1 MNKITVKALK
11 LLLFQEQSLIS
22 ENYKNLEL
30 TGDVKI
36 TKEWVHKNNTN
47 FGIFFDLIDNGDSI
61 RCVLWT
67 PDKNYFKHIK
77 ETMNQKSCLVRA
89 NLTVDKIF
97 QNFQL
102 TAKSIELNQKQS
114 KMEQMKKECIKLKL
128 FENKKCINWKNVEKL
143 VIISKKN
150 TQGYCDFIQQLQI
163 PIDISLLE
171 VPLEGPDTSQEIIKH
186 VKYCNAQKNCNVI
199 AIIRGGGNTTEIS
212 NSFDNLELFKELKKS
227 KIPIVSAIGHA
238 NDTDE
243 NLFITQISDVD
254 YPTPTSLAKSI
265 NSEIFEILQ
274 DAFQKKI
281 RSIHQRYLTLIT
293 NEQFKIFLKV
303 QKEVEI
309 WSQQFSNYH
318 IIDLN
323 HLPENKEIVFFCKG
337 KYYQQNIDMSRPIQL
352 DKKSLQ
358 IRSKVLYFLE
368 EKNIKSLLRF
378 LEDKNCPDIIL
389 NLCKEWLEHEKKEEK
404 FLSLKPKSHSLSHVD
419 VKLCSDWKQLEQYY
433 QEQLYIE
440 KTLLFQKITK
450 QQLGLVEKLL
460 NI

>member
-22 ENYKNLEL
+22 DNYKNLEL

-36 TKEWVHKNNTN
+36 TKEWIHKNNTN
-47 FGIFFDLIDNGDSI
+47 FGIFFDLIEREDSI

-67 PDKNYFKHIK
+67 PDKNCFEHIK
-77 ETMNQKSCLVRA
+77 ETMNQKSCIVRA

-163 PIDISLLE
+163 PIDVVLLE
-171 VPLEGPDTSQEIIKH
+171 IPLEGPDTAQEIIKH

-199 AIIRGGGNTTEIS
+199 SIIRGGGNTTDIS

-243 NLFITQISDVD
+243 NLFITQISDID
-254 YPTPTSLAKSI
+254 YATPTTFAKSI

-274 DAFQKKI
+274 DALQKKI

-293 NEQFKIFLKV
+293 NEQFKIFLQL
-303 QKEVEI
+303 QKELKI
-309 WSQQFSNYH
+309 SKYH
-318 IIDLN
+318 IIDLS
-323 HLPENKEIVFFCKG
+323 HLSENEDIIFFYKG
-337 KYYQQNIDMSRPIQL
+337 KYYQQNIDMSKQIQM
-352 DKKSLQ
+352 DKNSLQ
-358 IRSKVLYFLE
+358 NRLKILSFLE

-378 LEDKNCPDIIL
+378 LQDKNCPEKIL
-389 NLCKEWLEHEKKEEK
+389 NLCKEWLQYEKKEEK
-404 FLSLKPKSHSLSHVD
+404 FQSLKPKFYSLSHFE
-419 VKLCSDWKQLEQYY
+419 VKSCCDWKQLEQYY
-433 QEQLYIE
+433 QEQLYME
-440 KTLLFQKITK
+440 KTFLFQKITTE
-450 QQLGLVEKLL
+450 QLGLIQESL